1 MKYLFFL
8 QVIVFSLL
16 SCANKGSAPA
26 SSAKTTASR
35 TATYRATNISTATM
49 SADIINGVNAYRKS
63 KGLPSLQLL
72 SLAASEASRHSSN
85 MASKKIAF
93 GHSGFNM
100 RALAIANELKGTS
113 STGENVA
120 FGKMT
125 WKQVIDAWLKS
136 PEHKANIEGSFNY
149 TGVGVAKDS
158 KGVVYYT
165 QIFVK
170 KG

>member
-1 MKYLFFL
+1 MACWL
-8 QVIVFSLL
+8 V
-16 SCANKGSAPA
+16 SCASKTSAPA
-26 SSAKTTASR
+26 SSAKTTAGRNAS
-35 TATYRATNISTATM
+35 YRAATISTATM

-63 KGLPSLQLL
+63 KGLAPMQLL
-72 SLAASEASRHSSN
+72 ALAASEASKHSSN
-85 MASKKIAF
+85 MAGKKIAF
-93 GHSGFNM
+93 GHSGFNL

-136 PEHKANIEGSFNY
+136 PEHKANIEGDFNY

>member
-1 MKYLFFL
+1 
-8 QVIVFSLL
+8 
-16 SCANKGSAPA
+16 
-26 SSAKTTASR
+26 
-35 TATYRATNISTATM
+35 M
-49 SADIINGVNAYRKS
+49 SADIINGVNAHRKS
-63 KGLPSLQLL
+63 KGLPPLHLL
-72 SLAASEASRHSSN
+72 AMAASEASTHSSN
-85 MASKKIAF
+85 MASKKIPF
-93 GHSGFNM
+93 GHSGFNQ
-100 RALAIANELKGTS
+100 RALNIANELHGTS

-136 PEHKANIEGSFNY
+136 PEHRANIEGVFNY

-158 KGVVYYT
+158 KGVVYFT